1 MLKGM
6 NSQINMTEIKT
17 TCCVVGGGPAGMMLG
32 FLLAR
37 AGVDVVVL
45 EKHGDFLRDFRGD
58 TVHPSTLEL
67 IHELG
72 LLEKFLALP
81 HQQVSQLGAQIGTDF
96 VTMADFS
103 YLPTKCKYIA
113 FMPQWDFLDF
123 LSDQGK
129 RYPSF
134 SVRMNT
140 KATALIEENGQ
151 ITGVMADTPEGQLKI
166 KADLVV
172 AADGRSSILREQADL
187 PLKEVGAP
195 MDVLWMRLSRLPSDP
210 PQTLGRIRPGVMFVM
225 LNRGDYWQ
233 CGYIIA
239 KGSLEKLQSEGL
251 ESFQKKVVAI
261 VPFTADRVAELHSW
275 EQVKLLT
282 VQVNRL
288 QKWYRKGLLF
298 IGDAAHAMSP
308 VGGVGINLAVQDAVA
323 TANLLYKPL
332 LEGNC
337 TEADLQ
343 KVQDRRTFPTVMTQN
358 FQVAVQNNVV
368 RPTLQSTKMM
378 GAPWPAKMLN
388 WIPVLRGIPAAVI
401 GNGFRPEH
409 IRCPERHN

>member
-1 MLKGM
+1 MMEL
-6 NSQINMTEIKT
+6 KT
-17 TCCVVGGGPAGMMLG
+17 TCSVVGGGPAGMMLG
-32 FLLAR
+32 LLLAR
-37 AGVDVVVL
+37 AGVEVIVL

-67 IHELG
+67 MYELG
-72 LLEKFLALP
+72 ILDKFLALP
-81 HQQVSQLGAQIGTDF
+81 HQKVTQLGGQIGTDF

-123 LSDQGK
+123 IADQAK
-129 RYPSF
+129 QYPGF
-134 SVRMNT
+134 SVHMNT
-140 KATALIEENGQ
+140 KATQLIEENDC
-151 ITGVMADTPEGQLKI
+151 IAGVVAEGPDGEMRI

-172 AADGRSSILREQADL
+172 AADGRSSILREQARL
-187 PLKEVGAP
+187 PLQEIGAP

-210 PQTLGRIRPGVMFVM
+210 PQTLGRIQPGVMFVM

-239 KGSLEKLQSEGL
+239 KGALEKLQSEGL
-251 ESFQKKVVAI
+251 ESFQKRVVKI
-261 VPFTADRVAELHSW
+261 VPFTADRIGELQSW
-275 EQVKLLT
+275 DQIKLLT

-288 QKWYRKGLLF
+288 KKWYRKGLLF

-323 TANLLYKPL
+323 AANILYKPL
-332 LEGNC
+332 SEGNC
-337 TEADLQ
+337 TEEDLK
-343 KVQDRRTFPTVMTQN
+343 KVQDRRTFPTVATQD

-368 RPTLQSTKMM
+368 KPTLEGTIVS
-378 GAPWPAKMLN
+378 GAPWPVKLLN
-388 WIPVLRGIPAAVI
+388 LIPPLRGIPAAVI

-409 IRCPERHN
+409 IRSPEKK

>member
-1 MLKGM
+1 
-6 NSQINMTEIKT
+6 MTEIRT
-17 TCCVVGGGPAGMMLG
+17 TCCVVGGGPAGMMLAL
-32 FLLAR
+32 LLAR
-37 AGVDVVVL
+37 AGVEVVVL

-67 IHELG
+67 MYELG
-72 LLEKFLALP
+72 ILDEFLALP
-81 HQQVSQLGAQIGTDF
+81 HQKVSQLGGQIGTDF

-103 YLPTKCKYIA
+103 YLPTKCKYVA

-123 LSDQGK
+123 LVDQATKYAG
-129 RYPSF
+129 F

-140 KATALIEENGQ
+140 KATQLIEESGQ
-151 ITGVMADTPEGQLKI
+151 IIGVVAEGPDGEI
-166 KADLVV
+166 RVKADLVV
-172 AADGRSSILREQADL
+172 AADGRASILREQAKL
-187 PLKEVGAP
+187 PLQDLGAP

-210 PQTLGRIRPGVMFVM
+210 PQTLGRIQPGVMFVM

-239 KGSLEKLQSEGL
+239 KNALEKLRSEGI
-251 ESFQKKVVAI
+251 ESFQKRVVKI
-261 VPFTADRVAELHSW
+261 VPFTADRVGELKSW
-275 EQVKLLT
+275 DQIKLLT

-288 QKWYRKGLLF
+288 KKWYRKGLLF

-323 TANLLYKPL
+323 AANILYKPL
-332 LEGNC
+332 LDGNC
-337 TEADLQ
+337 TEEDLK
-343 KVQDRRTFPTVMTQN
+343 KVQDRRTFPTVATQD

-368 RPTLQSTKMM
+368 KPTLEGTTVL
-378 GAPWPAKMLN
+378 GAPWPVKLLN
-388 WIPVLRGIPAAVI
+388 LFPPLRGIPAAVI

-409 IRCPERHN
+409 IHSPEKK

>member
-1 MLKGM
+1 
-6 NSQINMTEIKT
+6 
-17 TCCVVGGGPAGMMLG
+17 MMLG

-37 AGVDVVVL
+37 AGVEVVVL

-72 LLEKFLALP
+72 LLDQFLALP
-81 HQQVSQLGAQIGTDF
+81 HQQVHQLGAQIGTDF

-123 LSDQGK
+123 LADQGK

-140 KATALIEENGQ
+140 KATSLIEDNGQ
-151 ITGVMADTPEGQLKI
+151 ITGVVADSPAGQLRI

-187 PLKEVGAP
+187 PLEEIGAP

-275 EQVKLLT
+275 DPIKLLT

-337 TEADLQ
+337 TVADLQ

-409 IRCPERHN
+409 IRCPEKTQQGRR

>member
-1 MLKGM
+1 MA
-6 NSQINMTEIKT
+6 EIKT

-37 AGVDVVVL
+37 AGVEVVVL

-72 LLEKFLALP
+72 LLDQFLALP
-81 HQQVSQLGAQIGTDF
+81 HQKVSQLGAQIGTDF

-123 LSDQGK
+123 LSDQAK
-129 RYPSF
+129 KYPSF

-140 KATALIEENGQ
+140 KATSLIEENGQ
-151 ITGVMADTPEGQLKI
+151 IIGVVADSPEGQLRI

-172 AADGRSSILREQADL
+172 AADGRSSILREQSEL
-187 PLKEVGAP
+187 PLVEIGAP

-210 PQTLGRIRPGVMFVM
+210 PQSLGRILPGVMFVL

-233 CGYIIA
+233 CGYIIN

-251 ESFQKKVVAI
+251 ESFQKRVVVI
-261 VPFTADRVAELHSW
+261 VPFTADRIGELHSW
-275 EQVKLLT
+275 EQIKLLT

-288 QKWYRKGLLF
+288 QKWYRKGLIF

-323 TANLLYKPL
+323 TANILWKPL
-332 LEGNC
+332 LDGNC
-337 TEADLQ
+337 TEEDLQ

-368 RPTLQSTKMM
+368 RPTLASTKLM
-378 GAPWPAKMLN
+378 GAPWPTKLLN
-388 WIPVLRGIPAAVI
+388 WIPPLRGIPAAII

-409 IRCPERHN
+409 IRCPEKL

>member
-1 MLKGM
+1 
-6 NSQINMTEIKT
+6 MTEIKT

-32 FLLAR
+32 LLLAR
-37 AGVDVVVL
+37 AGLEVVVL

-67 IHELG
+67 MYELG
-72 LLEKFLALP
+72 ILNEFLALP
-81 HQQVSQLGAQIGTDF
+81 HQKVSQLGGQIGTDF

-103 YLPTKCKYIA
+103 YLPTKCKYVA

-123 LSDQGK
+123 LADQGK
-129 RYPSF
+129 KYLGF
-134 SVRMNT
+134 SVRMST
-140 KATALIEENGQ
+140 KATQLIEENGE
-151 ITGVMADTPEGQLKI
+151 ITGIVAEGPDGEIRI

-172 AADGRSSILREQADL
+172 AADGRASILREQAKL
-187 PLKEVGAP
+187 PLQDLGAP

-210 PQTLGRIRPGVMFVM
+210 PQTLGRIQPGVMFVM

-239 KGSLEKLQSEGL
+239 KNALEKLQSEGL
-251 ESFQKKVVAI
+251 ESFQKRVVKI
-261 VPFTADRVAELHSW
+261 VPFTADRVGELKSW
-275 EQVKLLT
+275 DQIKLLT

-288 QKWYRKGLLF
+288 KKWYRKGLLF

-323 TANLLYKPL
+323 AANILYKPL
-332 LEGNC
+332 SEGNC
-337 TEADLQ
+337 TEEDLK
-343 KVQDRRTFPTVMTQN
+343 KVQDRRTFPTVATQD

-368 RPTLQSTKMM
+368 KPTLEGTTVL
-378 GAPWPAKMLN
+378 GAPWPVKLLN
-388 WIPVLRGIPAAVI
+388 LIPPLRGIPAAVI

-409 IRCPERHN
+409 IRSPEKK